1 MDIELP
7 EGYFISARTGN
18 ILRKKSAPKT
28 EIGEQLKLANNP
40 KPISDPIIEP
50 VEPEPVIVSIEEL
63 IKHNTLNYD
72 VDNAPNHFLT
82 VMQNIMSAGSF
93 SNCCGVGERGL
104 LSISAVSINATTE
117 SIIDFGC
124 FFYCIMEH
132 AWNMQCVQYAAT
144 SNGIA
149 TLQKR
154 LKNHARLDTIRNYY
168 TLAAYVFTYAAH
180 QNIQYKE
187 FFKMMGATE
196 VHVGY
201 NPRYNYAEGN
211 HDIYIYILDRI
222 NSMPRFFEQ
231 HRKYLTKKYLTNN
244 QK

>member
-40 KPISDPIIEP
+40 KPISDPIIEA
-50 VEPEPVIVSIEEL
+50 VEPESVIVSIEEL
-63 IKHNTLNYD
+63 IKHNTLNYN
-72 VDNAPNHFLT
+72 VDNAPAHFFT
-82 VMQNIMSAGSF
+82 VMRGIMSVGIFA
-93 SNCCGVGERGL
+93 NCCGVGERGL
-104 LSISAVSINATTE
+104 PSIAPVSINVTTE
-117 SIIDFGC
+117 SMIDFGC

-132 AWNMQCVQYAAT
+132 AWNMQRVQYAPT

-154 LKNHARLDTIRNYY
+154 LQYPDRLDTIKNYY

-180 QNIQYKE
+180 QRTRYRD

-231 HRKYLTKKYLTNN
+231 HREYLTKKYLTNN